1 MVTTIQLSHELK
13 EKIANFGSKNETY
26 EEILERLYDMAIET
40 QLRKYL
46 MSDENTIT
54 IEKDIKEAERK
65 WPMSK

>member
-40 QLRKYL
+40 QLRKYW